1 MKPSLDNKQYQYDS
15 KLNILIVGLFIIVN
29 ILMNHIALAD
39 DIIIKG
45 LYIGMPSIDAESV
58 LKKESLTVITK
69 TYRRYME
76 DYRNESLNQ
85 FPEQDREDIRR
96 SSNEYLQQ
104 FNFWDVIDKSEKKF
118 VMMFFN
124 KKCSDIKDVGK
135 IYVDKDGKVMG
146 IDFSSC
152 IVPKMFEARRLSA
165 ENFVLEFCKTYRI
178 EKMEKYRRGSTLW
191 WKYNSADGIK
201 ISINDNK
208 AIFISK
214 IKD

>member
-1 MKPSLDNKQYQYDS
+1 M
-15 KLNILIVGLFIIVN
+15 NILFVSLFIIANVLSN
-29 ILMNHIALAD
+29 NIALAD
-39 DIIIKG
+39 NIVIKG
-45 LYIGMPSIDAESV
+45 IYIGMPSIDAESV
-58 LKKESLTVITK
+58 LKKESLTVVIK
-69 TYRRYME
+69 TYRQYME
-76 DYRNESLNQ
+76 DYRIESLNL

-104 FNFWDVIDKSEKKF
+104 FNFWDVIDKSEKKL

-124 KKCSDIKDVGK
+124 KKCSNINDAGK

-152 IVPKMFEARRLSA
+152 IVPKMFEARSLSA

-178 EKMEKYRRGSTLW
+178 EKMEKFRRGSTVW
-191 WKYNSADGIK
+191 WKYNSPDGIK

-208 AIFISK
+208 AIFVSK

>member
-1 MKPSLDNKQYQYDS
+1 M
-15 KLNILIVGLFIIVN
+15 NILIVGLFILAN
-29 ILMNHIALAD
+29 ILSNHIALAD
-39 DIIIKG
+39 SIVIKG

-58 LKKESLTVITK
+58 LKRESLTVVIK
-69 TYRRYME
+69 TYRQYME

-85 FPEQDREDIRR
+85 LPDQDRENIRR

-104 FNFWDVIDKSEKKF
+104 FNFWDVIDKNEKKL
-118 VMMFFN
+118 VILFFN
-124 KKCSDIKDVGK
+124 KKCSDLNDTGK
-135 IYVDKDGKVMG
+135 IYIDKNGKVMG

-152 IVPKMFEARRLSA
+152 IVHKMFEARSLSA

-178 EKMEKYRRGSTLW
+178 DKMEKYRRGSTLW
-191 WKYNSADGIK
+191 WRYNSPDGIK